1 MATKT
6 IAASGGDYSTLAAW
20 ASYVN
25 ALSLSENEIGE
36 VSGTVTDSSTVSV
49 GGWTPNG
56 FTVTLR
62 AAAGEGVSAGGR
74 AWLLTSGRALLT
86 NSVGY
91 AGAYAFSAAGL
102 VVEDLQLRATA
113 GTSSYVAVV
122 GNGALIDRCVVQQT
136 AGAGIGVRGSGGA
149 GNTVRASLII
159 TNGGVG
165 ARNYDVLSVERCTL
179 VGSGGT
185 GLVSDYSQLK
195 AVGCAIFGY
204 TTDCSGTALSG
215 TGYNATDAGSFSGSG
230 WGSNGQ
236 TGLSSSDFVST
247 TASSEDYAATSG
259 STKLVDTGVAITG
272 ADYDLFGTAIPQGG
286 TPDIGA
292 TEYNAGGGSA
302 TAVTLTGPT
311 SGTSGVA
318 SSNFTVG
325 ADGAITGDVVVT
337 PSDGGDGGTFTPTT
351 VTINSGSPTGTFTY
365 TPAST
370 GTKTIS
376 ATNDGGLTN
385 PSSISYTST
394 GANSAPS
401 WSGTPSAMAAKK
413 GQALTPQDIT
423 SLVSDADLDTLSY
436 SITGAPTGVTINSST
451 GVISGTP
458 TAAPGVYACTV
469 EADDGIASPV
479 SSSSFNI
486 TVTQCV
492 LALNA
497 AGYEFGDGNDPATMS
512 VVASTELQVAAY
524 PLTEWPPATAIATT
538 TATTGT
544 NGRLADLG
552 DDDLSFGT
560 TYRVIARNAADGETW
575 AWTMAAS

>member
-1 MATKT
+1 MSVQFNGTDALLEAASDLTGGVYPFAVFAWVRPRGANLTSGAHTAAGSGKWGAGAEMSALQLSATT
-6 IAASGGDYSTLAAW
+6 IAAFSRNGSGSQNIAVTQSYSDTWYAVLAVFTSTTVRSMRVSGAAVQSQSTTNDAFAAGAHDRFRIGARPHSNSEYWEGDIA
-20 ASYVN
+20 
-25 ALSLSENEIGE
+25 E
-36 VSGTVTDSSTVSV
+36 VAVWSGTVPGATE
-49 GGWTPNG
+49 
-56 FTVTLR
+56 FTSL
-62 AAAGEGVSAGGR
+62 
-74 AWLLTSGRALLT
+74 
-86 NSVGY
+86 
-91 AGAYAFSAAGL
+91 
-102 VVEDLQLRATA
+102 
-113 GTSSYVAVV
+113 
-122 GNGALIDRCVVQQT
+122 
-136 AGAGIGVRGSGGA
+136 SGGA
-149 GNTVRASLII
+149 EPETIMSGSLVFHA
-159 TNGGVG
+159 TLLTHTALGVTTG
-165 ARNYDVLSVERCTL
+165 PSLTT
-179 VGSGGT
+179 GGT
-185 GLVSDYSQLK
+185 L
-195 AVGCAIFGY
+195 A
-204 TTDCSGTALSG
+204 
-215 TGYNATDAGSFSGSG
+215 
-230 WGSNGQ
+230 
-236 TGLSSSDFVST
+236 
-247 TASSEDYAATSG
+247 
-259 STKLVDTGVAITG
+259 TG
-272 ADYDLFGTAIPQGG
+272 ATHPISRSSP
-286 TPDIGA
+286 
-292 TEYNAGGGSA
+292 A

-311 SGTSGVA
+311 SGTNGVA
-318 SSNFTVG
+318 STDFTVG
-325 ADGAITGDVVVT
+325 ADGTITGDVVVT

-376 ATNDGGLTN
+376 VTNDGGLTN

-394 GANSAPS
+394 APNSAPS
-401 WSGTPSAMAAKK
+401 WSGTPSAMSAKR

-492 LALNA
+492 LALNS

-524 PLTEWPPATAIATT
+524 PLTEWPPASAIATA

>member
-1 MATKT
+1 MSVQFNGTDSLLEIASNLTSGTRPFAIFAWFRPRGATL
-6 IAASGGDYSTLAAW
+6 SGGAHSVAGSGKWGAGSEFSLI
-20 ASYVN
+20 
-25 ALSLSENEIGE
+25 SLSSTNITAFERNGSASLSASAAPSLSDTWFAGMSVFSAGPIRTIYCSGLSAVTNSATTVDGFSAGAHDRFRIGVRAHQAGEFWEGDIAE
-36 VSGTVTDSSTVSV
+36 VAVWSGTVPDATDFAS
-49 GGWTPNG
+49 
-56 FTVTLR
+56 L
-62 AAAGEGVSAGGR
+62 AGGT
-74 AWLLTSGRALLT
+74 APETIKSGSLVFHATLLTHTALGVTTGPSLT
-86 NSVGY
+86 
-91 AGAYAFSAAGL
+91 
-102 VVEDLQLRATA
+102 T
-113 GTSSYVAVV
+113 
-122 GNGALIDRCVVQQT
+122 
-136 AGAGIGVRGSGGA
+136 
-149 GNTVRASLII
+149 
-159 TNGGVG
+159 
-165 ARNYDVLSVERCTL
+165 
-179 VGSGGT
+179 GGT
-185 GLVSDYSQLK
+185 L
-195 AVGCAIFGY
+195 A
-204 TTDCSGTALSG
+204 
-215 TGYNATDAGSFSGSG
+215 
-230 WGSNGQ
+230 
-236 TGLSSSDFVST
+236 
-247 TASSEDYAATSG
+247 
-259 STKLVDTGVAITG
+259 TG
-272 ADYDLFGTAIPQGG
+272 ATHPISRSSP
-286 TPDIGA
+286 
-292 TEYNAGGGSA
+292 A

-311 SGTSGVA
+311 SGTNGVA
-318 SSNFTVG
+318 STDFTVG
-325 ADGAITGDVVVT
+325 ADGTITGDVVVT

-376 ATNDGGLTN
+376 VTNDGGLTN

-394 GANSAPS
+394 APNSAPS
-401 WSGTPSAMAAKK
+401 WSGTPSAMSAKR

-492 LALNA
+492 LALNS

-524 PLTEWPPATAIATT
+524 PLTEWPPASAIATA